1 MRRIRIGIDV
11 GGTFT
16 NAVAIDTASFSILAH
31 TKTHTTH
38 RAEEGV
44 AHGIVTAL
52 RKLVRKGRIAPEEVV
67 LVAHSTTQATNALL
81 EGDVVRVGI
90 IGMGA
95 GLKSMRVRRETNIK
109 DLELAPGKM
118 LPTCYRFLDTKRNFT
133 ESVIRQTIAELQQEG
148 AGAIVAA
155 EAFSV
160 ENPRREQLVLNIAQA
175 MGLPA
180 TSTQQISQLYG
191 LRMRT
196 RTAVINAAILPVM
209 IATTELMERSLHET
223 GIHAPLMIM
232 RSDGGIMD
240 VKGMRER
247 PVLTLLSGPAAG
259 IAGALMYASVSEG
272 IFLEVGGTSTDISLI
287 HHGQVEVR
295 TARIGSHKLYVK
307 ALDTRTIGVAGGSMI
322 RVRNGEISEV
332 GPRSAHIAG
341 MPYEAFSSILDLH
354 DAEPTLGAPNPGDPP
369 DYVFLHKEGKRF
381 ALTVT
386 GAANQM
392 GLVPDHDYAR
402 GGQKNVSMS
411 FTKLGRLLDQTPE
424 KAAEAI
430 LRLGCKRIAAAVQ
443 ELIDRHELQRENLRL
458 IGAGG
463 GASTIVPYTAWLL
476 NLPYVLAPNNSIFSA
491 IGVALAMIRETIERS
506 LVNPSE
512 ADLLSLRQDAEAMV
526 LAMGASPE
534 TVDVKIEVDTR
545 RSLVR
550 AIATGATEARLLEKI
565 RRPVPSHQRSN
576 VAAATLET
584 ETDKIRTL
592 AQTDFFT
599 AFTAPKVVTRMFGLI
614 KHKQQPIVIVD
625 QHGVV
630 RLTFE
635 RAELLEMTAG
645 DGRERM
651 KQFLDTLTHYGDS
664 GAHIPAIHLAIGPR
678 LIDFSGLVNSS
689 QIISLGA
696 HELKQTKAESP
707 VLLMADLKN

>member
-38 RAEEGV
+38 RAKEGV

-52 RKLVRKGRIAPEEVV
+52 RKLVRKGRIDPEEVV

-90 IGMGA
+90 IGMGT

-118 LPTCYRFLDTKRNFT
+118 LPTSYRFLDTKRNFS
-133 ESVIRQTIAELQQEG
+133 EQVIRQTIAELQQEG

-160 ENPRREQLVLNIAQA
+160 ENPRREQLVLNLAQE

-180 TSTQQISQLYG
+180 TSTQQVSQLYG

-209 IATTELMERSLHET
+209 IATTELMERSLRET

-307 ALDTRTIGVAGGSMI
+307 ALDTRTIGVAGGSMV
-322 RVRNGEISEV
+322 RVRHGEIFDV

-341 MPYEAFSSILDLH
+341 MPYEAFSSIIDLH
-354 DAEPTLGAPNPGDPP
+354 DAEPTLGAPNPGDPS

-443 ELIDRHELQRENLRL
+443 ELIDRHELHRENLRL

-476 NLPYVLAPNNSIFSA
+476 NLPHVLAPNNSIFSA

-512 ADLLSLRQDAEAMV
+512 ADLLSLRQEAEAIV
-526 LAMGASPE
+526 LGMGASPE
-534 TVDVKIEVDTR
+534 TVDVKIEVDSR

-584 ETDKIRTL
+584 EADKIRML
-592 AQTDFFT
+592 AQTDFFS

-614 KHKQQPIVIVD
+614 KRTQQPIVIVD

-630 RLTFE
+630 RLVFE

-651 KQFLDTLTHYGDS
+651 KQFLETFTHYGDS

-678 LIDFSGLVNSS
+678 LIDFSGLVNAA

-696 HELKQTKAESP
+696 HELKQSKAESP